1 MIDPNTPQAMEKDAL
16 TDEQLVREN
25 FLEIFIV
32 IDYAQLAVNICT
44 RVYTCVYMR
53 VYVWDN
59 MYTCVFLCL
68 WEI

>member
-1 MIDPNTPQAMEKDAL
+1 MEKDAL
-16 TDEQLVREN
+16 TDEKLVREN

-32 IDYAQLAVNICT
+32 IDYAQLAVNICK

-53 VYVWDN
+53 VYIWEN
-59 MYTCVFLCL
+59 RYTCVFLCL